1 MKLIALTLSTCL
13 LSAVNTAYALEPA
26 CEAYLRAAEKS
37 AQQPARHSITETGG
51 MRIELVIVGGK
62 AYSKIDNQWSR
73 LGNTNSHQFATER
86 KLIASIRSGKY
97 PISGCR
103 KVGPQSVDGIP
114 TIVYAYTLK
123 IPGMPAEGEA
133 KAFIGSDGLVH
144 AQSTSDAKV
153 RHRYRGVTA
162 PAL

>member
-1 MKLIALTLSTCL
+1 MKLIALPLWACL
-13 LSAVNTAYALEPA
+13 IFAANSAHALDPA
-26 CEAYLRAAEKS
+26 CEVYLSAAEKS
-37 AQQPARHSITETGG
+37 TQQSARHTITETGG
-51 MRIELVIVGGK
+51 MRMELIIVGGK
-62 AYSKIDNQWSR
+62 TYTKMDSKWSR
-73 LGNTNSHQFATER
+73 LNNTNSNQFAAEQ
-86 KLIASIRSGKY
+86 KVIASIRAGKY

-103 KVGPQSVDGIP
+103 KLSAQSVDGIP
-114 TIVYAYTLK
+114 TTVYAYTLK
-123 IPGMPAEGEA
+123 IPGMPGGEA